1 MMFPPAEALRSPASG
16 APSSTTSHHASSMT
30 PAIIGGVIGG
40 VVFLAII
47 AILAVVFHR
56 RRQRATR
63 RITFNRDLMVQHR
76 DAFPPPNHDVERTAG
91 RMVV

>member
-1 MMFPPAEALRSPASG
+1 MSPPTEAFLSPASG
-16 APSSTTSHHASSMT
+16 TPSSTPSHHASSMT

-47 AILAVVFHR
+47 AILAIVFHR

-63 RITFNRDLMVQHR
+63 RITFDRDLMVQHR
-76 DAFPPPNHDVERTAG
+76 DALPPPNNDVERAAG